1 MNTHLEPTLDLLQRL
16 VAYPTVSAD
25 SNLALIADLATRLSD
40 AGARVDLYQDDTGNK
55 ANLFATLGPE
65 DSGGL
70 LLSGHTDVV
79 PVADQDWT
87 SDPFSLHER
96 DGRVFGRGT
105 CDMKGFIAAATVM
118 AAEYGKRELKRPIH
132 FAFTYDEEVGC
143 LGARAL
149 VPELRKRGLV
159 PAMAILGEPTQMR
172 VIEGHKGCC
181 EYTVRFSG
189 LEGHGSAP
197 GKGVNAVEY
206 AVRYV
211 TRLMQLGEVLKS
223 RAPLSGRFDPPWT
236 TINIGRLQGGVAHNV
251 IASRAELDWEMRPV
265 QRDDSDF
272 VNKSIATYIET
283 ELLPEMRA
291 VHPEAEIATEII
303 GEVCGLDV
311 MDDNAARDLVSD
323 LLGANGTDVVSFGT
337 EGGLFQELGTS
348 VVVCGPGSIEQ
359 AHKADEFL
367 ALDQLS
373 ACLDMLDGLGAQMAT
388 TP

>member
-118 AAEYGKRELKRPIH
+118 TSDFGKRELKRPIH

-236 TINIGRLQGGVAHNV
+236 TINIGRLHGGVAHNV

-291 VHPEAEIATEII
+291 VYPEAEIATEII

-373 ACLDMLDGLGAQMAT
+373 ACLDMLDGLGAQMAA